1 VEFCIFDK
9 NFAMTT
15 LELQNSI
22 IRKILDTKDEQLLDY
37 LNSLLTKEK
46 SSDTYQL
53 NKLEKSIIQESLA
66 QYQNGQVLSNEEV
79 ASKTKKWLE
88 E

>member
-1 VEFCIFDK
+1 
-9 NFAMTT
+9 MTT
-15 LELQNSI
+15 FELQNSI

-46 SSDTYQL
+46 NSDTYQL
-53 NKLEKSIIQESLA
+53 NEFEKGIIQESLA
-66 QYQNGQVLSNEEV
+66 QYQNGQVLSNKKV
-79 ASKTKKWLE
+79 ASKTEKWLE

>member
-1 VEFCIFDK
+1 
-9 NFAMTT
+9 MTT
-15 LELQNSI
+15 FKLQNSI

-46 SSDTYQL
+46 NSDTYQL
-53 NKLEKSIIQESLA
+53 NEFEKGIIQESLA
-66 QYQNGQVLSNEEV
+66 QYQNGQVLSNKKV
-79 ASKTKKWLE
+79 ASKTEKWLE